1 MRRAPE
7 SAVTVSSCRQEG
19 GRRALSPLAAVAPLV
34 SIIVVVFRAQ
44 RELSSLLKSIFAV
57 ERREVEVIVIDGGSG
72 DGTVELLRKWS
83 DRIDYWLSE
92 PDTGIYNAMN
102 KGLAAATGHYV
113 LHLNAGDA
121 LRVIP
126 SDALHQCLAAEIDVV
141 CCRVRLDDSV
151 TFCPRNGPRMLIE
164 NAWHHQGTFYRRLGH
179 PGYDETYRVF
189 GDFDLNQKLAKR
201 RKSIRFL
208 NDIVADHHDNGI
220 SVSGRKSNCP
230 EVWRSVRSNSGI
242 VFVPIAFAWYKLYFV
257 RRWIATFR
265 RLIARQVSSPVR

>member
-1 MRRAPE
+1 
-7 SAVTVSSCRQEG
+7 VTVSSCRQEG
-19 GRRALSPLAAVAPLV
+19 GRRALSPLAVVAPLV
-34 SIIVVVFRAQ
+34 SIIVVVFRAP
-44 RELSSLLKSIFAV
+44 RELSSLLESIFTV
-57 ERREVEVIVIDGGSG
+57 QRPEVEVIVIDGGSG

-121 LRVIP
+121 LRFVP
-126 SDALHQCLAAEIDVV
+126 SDALRQCLVEEIDVV
-141 CCRVRLDDSV
+141 SCRVRINDSV
-151 TFCPRNGPRMLIE
+151 TFCPSNGPRMLIE

-208 NDIVADHHDNGI
+208 NEIVADHKDGI

-230 EVWRSVRSNSGI
+230 EVWRSVRTNSGI

-265 RLIARQVSSPVR
+265 RLIARQISSPAR